1 MQIAKVAELLHCQ
14 TGNQPEF
21 RIAMKNTSLMLLLA
35 AGALVAQAQT
45 TAKPT
50 TAGAK
55 TSTSAARTGVRS
67 ATAPA
72 VKLPPGVPPVKG
84 LVKSAFTLRY
94 QDVVVGTGKE
104 VESGKL
110 CKVLYTG
117 WRAADGVKFDSSDE
131 HRLPLKDK
139 DGKPVLGE
147 DGKPKLG
154 EVEPLPFP
162 HGLGR
167 VIPGFDWG
175 VQGMKVGGKRRI
187 FIPYQMA
194 YGEKERPGQA
204 EHPGIPAKSDLIFDV
219 ELVGV
224 DDMPAPP
231 QRMMPHPMPGQKPGA
246 QIVPGV
252 KPATPAAPAAAKPGD
267 TAAPAASAKPAE
279 APTKTETPAS
289 ADSKPKSN

>member
-1 MQIAKVAELLHCQ
+1 
-14 TGNQPEF
+14 
-21 RIAMKNTSLMLLLA
+21 MKNTSLMLLLA